1 MDGIII
7 AITIVLCMAQ
17 FILAIFVEPKI
28 PIKLK
33 ETDTLQQIRKR
44 KKNYVISIFI
54 LVVLTLAIFYYAMF
68 RQSMIFGMISVF
80 LIVFVLTGAMKII
93 ERIEKKEKL
102 IRGNNS
108 FNVAM
113 KKVKDMT
120 LKDSITIVDEKL
132 REAIIL
138 DDIEKTKNMYVLFK
152 TGEKY
157 ETGLCRENLLRIMS
171 KPYQDKIIKANI
183 KAVSLTELE
192 DDKFKLG
199 VETQSGN
206 SFSTIIEKVDLPKWI
221 K

>member
-7 AITIVLCMAQ
+7 AITFVLCMAQ
-17 FILAIFVEPKI
+17 FILAVFVEPKI

-33 ETDTLQQIRKR
+33 ESDTLQQIRKR
-44 KKNYVISIFI
+44 KNNYVISILI
-54 LVVLTLAIFYYAMF
+54 LVVLILAIFYYAML
-68 RQSMIFGMISVF
+68 SKSLIFAMISVL
-80 LIVFVLTGAMKII
+80 LIVFDFTGAMKII

-102 IRGNNS
+102 LIGNTS
-108 FNVAM
+108 FNAAM
-113 KKVKDMT
+113 QKVKDMT

-138 DDIEKTKNMYVLFK
+138 DDIEEIQGIKALFK

-157 ETGLCRENLLRIMS
+157 VAGCDRENLITIMS
-171 KPYQDKIIKANI
+171 KPYKDKIIKANI

-192 DDKFKLG
+192 DDKFQLA
-199 VETQSGN
+199 VETQSSN

>member
-1 MDGIII
+1 MEGIII

-17 FILAIFVEPKI
+17 FILAVFVEPKI
-28 PIKLK
+28 PVKLK

-44 KKNYVISIFI
+44 KKNYVISILI
-54 LVVLTLAIFYYAMF
+54 LVVLTLAIFYYAMLSKSLIF
-68 RQSMIFGMISVF
+68 AMIFVL
-80 LIVFVLTGAMKII
+80 LIVFDFTGAMKII

-102 IRGNNS
+102 LIGNTS
-108 FNVAM
+108 FNAAM
-113 KKVKDMT
+113 QKVKDMT

-132 REAIIL
+132 RKAIIL
-138 DDIEKTKNMYVLFK
+138 DDIEEIQGIKALFK

-157 ETGLCRENLLRIMS
+157 VSGCDRENLITIMS
-171 KPYQDKIIKANI
+171 KPYKDKIIKANI

-192 DDKFKLG
+192 DDKFQLA
-199 VETQSGN
+199 VETQSSN

>member
-33 ETDTLQQIRKR
+33 ETDTLQEIRKR
-44 KKNYVISIFI
+44 KKYYVISILI
-54 LVVLTLAIFYYAMF
+54 LVILTLAIFYYAMF
-68 RQSMIFGMISVF
+68 SQSMIFGMISVF
-80 LIVFVLTGAMKII
+80 LIVFVLTGAIKII

-102 IRGNNS
+102 LIGNTS

-113 KKVKDMT
+113 QKVKNMT
-120 LKDSITIVDEKL
+120 LKDSITIVDEEL

-138 DDIEKTKNMYVLFK
+138 DDIEEMKDIQVLFK

-157 ETGLCRENLLRIMS
+157 VAGFNKEYLTKIMCKS
-171 KPYQDKIIKANI
+171 YQDEIIKANI
-183 KAVSLTELE
+183 KAVSLTEIE
-192 DDKFKLG
+192 DDKFQLG
-199 VETQSGN
+199 VETQSSN